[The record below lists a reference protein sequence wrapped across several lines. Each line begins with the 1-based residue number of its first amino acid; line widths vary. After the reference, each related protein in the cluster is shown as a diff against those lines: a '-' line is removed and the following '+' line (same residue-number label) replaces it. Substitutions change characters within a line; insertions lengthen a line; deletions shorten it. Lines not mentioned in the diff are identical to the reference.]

1 MVYQWKTAACIKAD
15 VQAAGE
21 QFEMLERTVGLT
33 AENVLEA
40 NRAEETPLH
49 DEFEWQDDVAAEKYR
64 LHQAGNLIRFI
75 CIASETEQQSIPI
88 RAFLKT
94 EAAQP
99 YKSLNVIMQSA
110 DDYAAMLDR
119 ARRELAAF
127 KNKYQA
133 LTELKPVFDA
143 ISGLESEGK

>member
-15 VQAAGE
+15 AQAAGE
-21 QFEMLERTVGLT
+21 QFKHLEATVGLT
-33 AENVLEA
+33 PLTVLEA
-40 NRAEETPLH
+40 NRADGTPLH
-49 DEFEWQDDVAAEKYR
+49 NEFEWHDDIAAEKYR

-75 CIASETEQQSIPI
+75 CIASEQQPTPI

-143 ISGLESEGK
+143 ISSLESS